1 MDIAYGI
8 KVDSMDNEYVEL
20 MESVIKS
27 FGIIKTPGAFWI
39 DSFPLMKYVPAWF
52 PGAAARKFGES
63 YKPLVQLM
71 RDKPFYA
78 AKDAMVSSCLL
89 VAITLNLSI

>member
-52 PGAAARKFGES
+52 PGAGFKRKAEVWRQYAMEMFD
-63 YKPLVQLM
+63 
-71 RDKPFYA
+71 RPF
-78 AKDAMVSSCLL
+78 DQTTDLMVSS
-89 VAITLNLSI
+89 VLSGCYRWR